1 MKEIV
6 QHVKTKEKAQN
17 FENIV
22 SIQNMSKQMPRLKA
36 KMYYEIGSK
45 IIGRGQS
52 HLWCKFIV
60 NYKQIYLFSIPAIF
74 YVNAFYE
81 KIKIPSFLNIFF
93 VFSIGSYFSYSFF
106 FKRYYN
112 IHNAQLLI
120 NIYQSFSNLIRWKC
134 KAAKKPGV

>member
-6 QHVKTKEKAQN
+6 QHVKAKEKAQN

-22 SIQNMSKQMPRLKA
+22 STQSMSKQMPRLKA

-45 IIGRGQS
+45 IRGRGQL

-60 NYKQIYLFSIPAIF
+60 NYKQIYFSIPAMF
-74 YVNAFYE
+74 YFNASYE
-81 KIKIPSFLNIFF
+81 KIKILSFLNIFF

-106 FKRYYN
+106 FKRYN
-112 IHNAQLLI
+112 IHNAKFLI
-120 NIYQSFSNLIRWKC
+120 SIYHSSSNLIRWKC
-134 KAAKKPGV
+134 KVAKNAA